1 MKLVSVTVFINAIDV
16 FVNRAYSTSQLNKCN
31 MANMNALLEVEC
43 KGNVILVFL
52 WSIVIFVVHVFF
64 S

>member
-31 MANMNALLEVEC
+31 MANMNVLLEDEC

-52 WSIVIFVVHVFF
+52 WSNVILLFMFF
-64 S
+64 L